1 MLFYLSEY
9 EKNMK
14 NILFLTLISI
24 FIFGCNESSVNPI
37 DKPEVPFEPTGFT
50 LSMNDSIHL
59 YCNNGK
65 LDHLRGDTIKLNWY
79 FGEKSFDINFLNSK
93 GETLKNPD
101 PLKYITF
108 ADIIEHSTKEV
119 KRAFASA
126 YNYTLSITPHDEGVA
141 YLVFNL
147 KKEGKV
153 IVNQDSIPIVIYR

>member
-1 MLFYLSEY
+1 
-9 EKNMK
+9 MK
-14 NILFLTLISI
+14 NILLISLFALL
-24 FIFGCNESSVNPI
+24 FIGCDESSVTPI
-37 DKPEVPFEPTGFT
+37 EDKDIPFEPTGFT

-59 YCNNGK
+59 YCNNGQ
-65 LDHLRGDTIKLNWY
+65 LDHLLGDTIKLNWY